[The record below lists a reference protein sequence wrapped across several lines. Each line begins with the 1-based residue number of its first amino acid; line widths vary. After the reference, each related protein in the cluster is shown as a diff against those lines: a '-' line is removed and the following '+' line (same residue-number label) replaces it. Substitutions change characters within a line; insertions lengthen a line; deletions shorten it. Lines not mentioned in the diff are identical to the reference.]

1 MKYYSEKLKD
11 PRWQKKRLQIL
22 NRDQFKCRFCS
33 DDKTELHVHHLK
45 YKCNPWDAH
54 DEDLQT
60 LCKHCHKFITILL
73 KESPW
78 IQDEDFITGIVKEVD
93 YDINNS
99 VRFFV
104 LSTNAYKQYIM
115 GIDDDRLYEPDTVMA
130 EYLPLL
136 LSHYQNHQSK
146 N

>member
-54 DEDLQT
+54 DEDLVT
-60 LCKHCHKFITILL
+60 LCEKCHYVVERSKINPKTSVCEIIEHIGIGYRVYTVYGKRGSWFLL
-73 KESPW
+73 YGDDEPLEYAATFTTEHVSALYKLLEKE
-78 IQDEDFITGIVKEVD
+78 GK
-93 YDINNS
+93 
-99 VRFFV
+99 
-104 LSTNAYKQYIM
+104 
-115 GIDDDRLYEPDTVMA
+115 
-130 EYLPLL
+130 
-136 LSHYQNHQSK
+136 
-146 N
+146 